1 MRKAEE
7 ATRSAFGRTQTST
20 ATGCGDFVAQLR
32 SFTNSPLALLS
43 MKNFGL
49 DMFRLLDRD
58 ILGMNYNE
66 IFMSKIMVLAGRFC
80 QSGS

>member
-1 MRKAEE
+1 
-7 ATRSAFGRTQTST
+7 
-20 ATGCGDFVAQLR
+20 
-32 SFTNSPLALLS
+32 

-66 IFMSKIMVLAGRFC
+66 LFMSKIMVLAGRFC
-80 QSGS
+80 QSGSWNA

>member
-7 ATRSAFGRTQTST
+7 ATRSAFGRTQSST
-20 ATGCGDFVAQLR
+20 ATGCGDFAQLR
-32 SFTNSPLALLS
+32 GFTNLPLALLS

-66 IFMSKIMVLAGRFC
+66 LFMSKIMVLAGRFC